1 MNKQKIFSLLKNI
14 AAIIVMLAMFVI
26 IFYQNRDRDIFKFGR
41 EESTLIS
48 QNQTDTSSQGYT
60 SSDVR
65 PLEDKVCYIT
75 TSTYNLLDE
84 KANGSKLSIALSDPV
99 LHTEEEYALC
109 YNKNALEFTVYKR
122 DREYYTV
129 TAENRIICA
138 KVSGNGY
145 SFVATEKEGYNCE
158 CSVYNRSGEKV
169 FKWDISKSE
178 FLDGDINYDNK
189 AIAISVATSGEEK
202 LLGEV
207 ILIDIT
213 DAKIIEKK
221 AFESQLFY
229 TVDFNRNG
237 TYTAL
242 GSEALAYFNADG
254 TTKWL
259 YDFDGNTLLKADVS
273 NPDMMVLAFSQMGS
287 GIKGNSTNVAVLNR
301 LGKVT
306 GKRSFDGLADDISVS
321 ENAVAFAF
329 GRNIYVTNSAL
340 EDKKTVKSETG
351 VKKIAL
357 YSDNEHLFVIGA
369 SQASIIK

>member
-26 IFYQNRDRDIFKFGR
+26 IFYQNRDRDFFKFGR
-41 EESTLIS
+41 EESTIIS
-48 QNQTDTSSQGYT
+48 QNQGESSSQGYT
-60 SSDVR
+60 NSDVR

-75 TSTYNLLDE
+75 TSSYNLLDE
-84 KANGSKLSIALSDPV
+84 KANGSKLPIALSDPV

-129 TAENRIICA
+129 TTENRIICA

-221 AFESQLFY
+221 SFDSQLFY

-242 GSEALAYFNADG
+242 GSDALAYFNADG
-254 TTKWL
+254 TAKWL
-259 YDFDGNTLLKADVS
+259 YDFDADTLLKADVS

-287 GIKGNSTNVAVLNR
+287 GIKGNSTNVTVLNR

-306 GKRSFDGLADDISVS
+306 GKRSFDGLLDDIAVS
-321 ENAVAFAF
+321 ENALAFAF
-329 GRNIYVTNSAL
+329 GRNIYVTDSAL

-357 YSDNEHLFVIGA
+357 YSDNEHLFVIGN
-369 SQASIIK
+369 SEVNIIK